1 MLAESTSPA
10 VISEGSNFVNIIEKI
25 NLGELPRT
33 KISIVISNNRDC
45 EGIQKAADHGIN
57 TFFIDKSTD
66 YNCLEK
72 ILNKNGISLLIL
84 AGFMKILPADFVDKF
99 SGKIINLH
107 PSLLPKYKGL
117 NTHEKALEAK
127 DKYHGASVLFVNSRL
142 DDGPIIIQSKC
153 IVNSDDTY
161 ETLKTKVHK
170 IEYEILPIAIDW
182 YCKKYIK
189 QIDDKIQ
196 FQDNILDKPIYF

>member
-1 MLAESTSPA
+1 MTKCAIFLSGK
-10 VISEGSNFVNIIEKI
+10 GSNFVNIIEKI
-25 NLGELPRT
+25 NLGKLSRT

-45 EGIQKAADHGIN
+45 GGIQKAADYGLD

-66 YNCLEK
+66 YNYLEK
-72 ILNKNGISLLIL
+72 ILNRKGISLLIL
-84 AGFMKILPADFVDKF
+84 AGFMKILPTDFVDKF

-127 DKYHGASVLFVNSRL
+127 DKYHGASVHFVNSRL

-153 IVNSDDTY
+153 IVDPNDTC
-161 ETLKTKVHK
+161 ETLKAKVHK

-189 QIDDKIQ
+189 QVDDKIQ
-196 FQDNILDKPIYF
+196 FKDNVLDKPIIHL

>member
-1 MLAESTSPA
+1 MIKCAIFLSGK
-10 VISEGSNFVNIIEKI
+10 GSNFVNIIEKI

-45 EGIQKAADHGIN
+45 EGIQKAVDHGLD
-57 TFFIDKSTD
+57 TFFIDKLTD
-66 YNCLEK
+66 YNNLEK
-72 ILNKNGISLLIL
+72 ILNKNSISLLIL

-107 PSLLPKYKGL
+107 PSLLPRYKGL
-117 NTHEKALEAK
+117 NTHEKALEVK
-127 DKYHGASVLFVNSRL
+127 DKFHGASVHFVNSRL

-153 IVNSDDTY
+153 IVDINDTC
-161 ETLKTKVHK
+161 ETLKAKVHK

-189 QIDDKIQ
+189 QVDDKIQ
-196 FQDNILDKPIYF
+196 FKDNVLDKPIIHL

>member
-1 MLAESTSPA
+1 MIKCAIFLSGK
-10 VISEGSNFVNIIEKI
+10 GSNFVNIIEKI

-45 EGIQKAADHGIN
+45 EGIQKAVDHGLD
-57 TFFIDKSTD
+57 TFFIDKLTD
-66 YNCLEK
+66 YNNLEK
-72 ILNKNGISLLIL
+72 ILNKNSISLLIL

-99 SGKIINLH
+99 SGKILNLH

-117 NTHEKALEAK
+117 NTHEKVLKAK
-127 DKYHGASVLFVNSRL
+127 DKFHGASVHFVNSKL

-153 IVNSDDTY
+153 IVNADDTC
-161 ETLKTKVHK
+161 ETLETKVHK

-189 QIDDKIQ
+189 QIDDKIK
-196 FQDNILDKPIYF
+196 FKDNVLDKPIIHL

>member
-1 MLAESTSPA
+1 MTKCAIFLSGK
-10 VISEGSNFVNIIEKI
+10 GSNFVNIIEKI
-25 NLGELPRT
+25 NLGKLSRT

-45 EGIQKAADHGIN
+45 EGIQKAAGYGLD

-66 YNCLEK
+66 YNYLEK
-72 ILNKNGISLLIL
+72 ILNIKDVSLLIL
-84 AGFMKILPADFVDKF
+84 AGFMKILPADFVNKF
-99 SGKIINLH
+99 TGKIINLH

-117 NTHEKALEAK
+117 NTHEKVLRAK
-127 DKYHGASVLFVNSRL
+127 DKYHGASVHFVNSKL

-153 IVNSDDTY
+153 LVDSNDTY
-161 ETLKTKVHK
+161 ETLKSKVHK

-182 YCKKYIK
+182 YCKEYIK

-196 FQDNILDKPIYF
+196 FKDNILDKPIIHL

>member
-1 MLAESTSPA
+1 MTKCAIFLSGQ
-10 VISEGSNFVNIIEKI
+10 GSNFVNIIEKI
-25 NLGELPRT
+25 NLGKLPRT
-33 KISIVISNNRDC
+33 KISIVVSDNRDC
-45 EGIQKAADHGIN
+45 EGIQKATNYGLE

-66 YNCLEK
+66 YDDLEK

-84 AGFMKILPADFVDKF
+84 AGFMKILPTDFVDKF
-99 SGKIINLH
+99 LGKIINLH

-117 NTHEKALEAK
+117 NTHEKVLKSK
-127 DKYHGASVLFVNSRL
+127 DKFHGASVHFVNSKL

-153 IVNSDDTY
+153 MVNADDTC

-196 FQDNILDKPIYF
+196 FKDNVLDKPIMHL